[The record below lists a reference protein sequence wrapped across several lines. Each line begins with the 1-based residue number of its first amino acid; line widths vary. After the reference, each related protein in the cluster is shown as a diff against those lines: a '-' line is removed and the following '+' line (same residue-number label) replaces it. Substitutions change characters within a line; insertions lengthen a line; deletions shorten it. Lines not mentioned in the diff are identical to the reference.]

1 MRAGSSEAHS
11 SRDEIRGGHTLFWD
25 QQITCQKL
33 VDQVVKVVH
42 AGHACNATLAA
53 DVHGRGACVSFRHL
67 VVPVLENKWV
77 DVVRR
82 LVKGRA
88 RRSRLNGRRKS
99 VRLRRRT
106 LDGGSTGRSDRCSTR
121 SIARRKSVRLRCRTL
136 GGGSTGRSDR
146 CSTRS
151 NVRRQSRRQFF
162 LKRVNRSTFSTSREK
177 YAIRSSRSGT
187 RGRRR
192 RSCGESVRR
201 KNLAR
206 NRWGIHT
213 SRPMLVA
220 LLDCINLVGLCLCG
234 CGCDDDARDLG

>member
-121 SIARRKSVRLRCRTL
+121 S
-136 GGGSTGRSDR
+136 
-146 CSTRS
+146 